1 MATQR
6 HRHNHK
12 LQLRRTNYHAYPSMG
27 EASAECFQTERQK
40 KRKEKNQEKFAGIP
54 SYTLLKV
61 NS

>member
-12 LQLRRTNYHAYPSMG
+12 LQLRRTDYHTYPSMG
-27 EASAECFQTERQK
+27 EANAECFQTERQK
-40 KRKEKNQEKFAGIP
+40 KKKIQEVFAGIP
-54 SYTLLKV
+54 SYPLLKV

>member
-12 LQLRRTNYHAYPSMG
+12 LQLRRTNYHTYPSMG
-27 EASAECFQTERQK
+27 EANAECFQIERQK
-40 KRKEKNQEKFAGIP
+40 KKEKNQEVFASIP
-54 SYTLLKV
+54 NYTLLKV